1 MVGFFVNNIDY
12 LEFELVDNAVEFEL
26 VDNAEKVLVLSNGLR
41 TCTDPPICRY
51 EHTCAKKT

>member
-1 MVGFFVNNIDY
+1 MVGFFVTNIDY
-12 LEFELVDNAVEFEL
+12 PEFEL
-26 VDNAEKVLVLSNGLR
+26 VDNAEKVFVLCNGLR